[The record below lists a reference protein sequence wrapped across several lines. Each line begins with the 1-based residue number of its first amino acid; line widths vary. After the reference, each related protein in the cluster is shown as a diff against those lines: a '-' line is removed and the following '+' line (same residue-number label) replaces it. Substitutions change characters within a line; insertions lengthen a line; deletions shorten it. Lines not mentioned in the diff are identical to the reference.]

1 MSNLA
6 LLSFRVEWHG
16 EYWVVFP
23 PGGSFFSV
31 RTPADLARVLRGQE
45 ALEERPKRQRREET
59 TEEFLARG
67 GKIQHASPEATSDP
81 KDWTLESL
89 GLL

>member
-6 LLSFRVEWHG
+6 ILSFRVEWHG

-23 PGGSFFSV
+23 PGGSFISV
-31 RTPADLARVLRGQE
+31 RTSGDLARVLKGQE
-45 ALEERPKRQRREET
+45 AIEDRPKTRRREET
-59 TEEFLARG
+59 VEEFLARG
-67 GKIQHASPEATSDP
+67 GKISRKGPTESSDP

-89 GLL
+89 GLV